1 MNILDYVSIPN
12 GGCEQLQ
19 LFIVGPYPKES
30 YIKTVYGGLSKAR
43 INKFEIIVYA
53 DDSWNIDEIE
63 KIKRIDR
70 ERISVILV
78 KSGKGEGLVHAKMYF
93 LKAQNAQG
101 ESLYTLI
108 TGSANATIS
117 GMSHNAEVMTV
128 TELTEFDDSSQEKT
142 KNYFENFAREG
153 SSSVDEVVAKFR
165 NSEKSCVKLPAL
177 ERAEKNKI
185 SFYSW
190 LRSGYLFYKYDKD
203 PNFGY
208 IVIRLEKNLTD
219 EKNEF
224 NKLIEEEGFITNKN
238 AFSVLKYS
246 YLDLKTKVNIPLKKY
261 ALQSDYGFWI
271 SRECFKEKNEDFLQK
286 RVLTNI
292 RNRVKEKNHDKEIIK
307 NKIKTSLENLSKKSE
322 IIQKCIEENGIF
334 NRIDSIVGKKLKQ
347 DLALSKNE
355 DFVFRYT
362 MGVVLHKMPNFDE
375 DDFDDFLNSAMASC
389 LIKLKESRI
398 DNSFV
403 MKLRDIIPEG
413 KKFKDAS
420 SLSKWLNDNWSDY
433 YDQLRNYYK
442 DKNESENED
451 NIKINLIQQKY
462 GTDSGIAC
470 VAMLSGKDYESVMK
484 KAKKCKFSRKWGN
497 RRDRNYGMNN
507 EQIKILLQKFIS
519 QFNIKRRFRTFEKWD
534 DIKSR
539 CLVSVCCGQYD
550 QTPHWIIADRVD
562 DDLIVYDPKEK
573 EPIINPEKR
582 YKKSIYQYLPI
593 SF

>member
-1 MNILDYVSIPN
+1 MNIINYVSIPN
-12 GGCEQLQ
+12 GGCKQLQ

-30 YIKTVYGGLSKAR
+30 YIKTVYGGLSKVR
-43 INKFEIIVYA
+43 IKFEIIVYA

-63 KIKRIDR
+63 EIEKIPDTK
-70 ERISVILV
+70 VILV

-101 ESLYTLI
+101 ESSYTLI

-128 TELTEFDDSSQEKT
+128 TELTEFDDSSQDEIK
-142 KNYFENFAREG
+142 KYFESFAKDEIRK
-153 SSSVDEVVAKFR
+153 VDAVKALFK
-165 NSEKSCVKLPAL
+165 NSNKSFVKLPAL
-177 ERAEKNKI
+177 EKANRGEM

-190 LRSGYLFYKYDKD
+190 LKSGYLFNEYDKD

-208 IVIRLEKNLTD
+208 IVIRLGKTLSD
-219 EKNEF
+219 EKNKL
-224 NKLIEEEGFITNKN
+224 NKLIKEAGFVTNES
-238 AFSVLKYS
+238 AFSVLKYP
-246 YLDLKTKVNIPLKKY
+246 YLNLKTKVRISLKKY
-261 ALQSDYGFWI
+261 ALQSDYGCWI
-271 SRECFKEKNEDFLQK
+271 SKECFKEKKELFQK
-286 RVLTNI
+286 RVSSDIRRCIKGKQVDDEIKKNI
-292 RNRVKEKNHDKEIIK
+292 QS
-307 NKIKTSLENLSKKSE
+307 SLEKLLVNES
-322 IIQKCIEENGIF
+322 IRKCIEKDGISDKIGTIV
-334 NRIDSIVGKKLKQ
+334 NRKLKK
-347 DLALSKNE
+347 DLALSQNK

-362 MGVVLHKMPNFDE
+362 MGIVLHKMPNFDE

-507 EQIKILLQKFIS
+507 EQIKILIQKFIS

-539 CLVSVCCGQYD
+539 CLVSVDFNKENKTC
-550 QTPHWIIADRVD
+550 HWVIADRVD
-562 DDLIVYDPKEK
+562 DDLIIYDPKEN
-573 EPIINPEKR
+573 EPIKNPEKR
-582 YKKSIYQYLPI
+582 YQKNIYQYLPI